1 MAVGL
6 AVEGAFVGRFVGVLL
21 GRLVGLFVGLLD
33 GLSVG
38 KGVGGAVNHGIWR
51 FEVVGFIV
59 GEVVSHHG
67 HSTLSS
73 IMPSP
78 RPLFASGTIP
88 TPYLMLYIDRGRKYS
103 IRRVCVR

>member
-1 MAVGL
+1 LAVGL

-21 GRLVGLFVGLLD
+21 GNFVGLLD

-73 IMPSP
+73 MMPSP
-78 RPLFASGTIP
+78 RLLFAYSGTIP